1 MTTTLGTATARRKH
15 LGTNRCPAGD
25 QRPIDGT
32 CLPASL
38 VQPGNGLGLAGAARR
53 PADHAPVHLS
63 HRERRL
69 PRRLRNARRAR
80 GPGRPPVAPDRA
92 AGDPD
97 PGSLIPPAGAN
108 LPPQRRPWHDQHDVP
123 PSEPPG
129 RPARCRHGRLPR
141 RRRLFGAEL
150 SRGNG
155 GAGELRRL
163 PRRSR
168 TGTSPRTKLAGG
180 RWRHAASAGR
190 DNDATEGDG
199 SGTSNRSQPVVTRLY
214 SSALLNSPRIRQEI
228 ANATENAVLR
238 ASNGGYRRDC
248 SSTDRRVRGRC
259 RFLRA

>member
-1 MTTTLGTATARRKH
+1 MAQRGSTKGRTMIEAKPPDQALRQDRGSRPTSTAGPKTTGIH

-25 QRPIDGT
+25 HRPIDGT
-32 CLPASL
+32 YLPASL
-38 VQPGNGLGLAGAARR
+38 VQPGNGLGPAGGARR

-108 LPPQRRPWHDQHDVP
+108 LPSQRRPGHDQHDVP

-150 SRGNG
+150 SRGDG
-155 GAGELRRL
+155 GAGELRGL
-163 PRRSR
+163 PRQSVAERVLPGLR
-168 TGTSPRTKLAGG
+168 LVRE
-180 RWRHAASAGR
+180 AA
-190 DNDATEGDG
+190 
-199 SGTSNRSQPVVTRLY
+199 
-214 SSALLNSPRIRQEI
+214 
-228 ANATENAVLR
+228 
-238 ASNGGYRRDC
+238 
-248 SSTDRRVRGRC
+248 
-259 RFLRA
+259 